1 MEKWRVESG
10 EWKVFFVLTGFRD
23 FVLTKGCVMGD
34 GLQGFEVLGRV
45 VFDVLDEFLGF
56 DDLDVVSEADDETGD
71 ATEVG
76 DGGVEEPMLIVVEV
90 DMFFGQWVFF

>member
-1 MEKWRVESG
+1 MN
-10 EWKVFFVLTGFRD
+10 
-23 FVLTKGCVMGD
+23 

-56 DDLDVVSEADDETGD
+56 DDLDVVGEADDETGD
-71 ATEVG
+71 AAEVG